1 MKSLKRINILLK
13 VCRVICY
20 ILFACFIAGAAFCA
34 LAMGIIN
41 LVKDFDLG
49 DGRTLTTTLAENNIT
64 INGVYTMLAMAIA
77 GCFVGTFLSIYT
89 AQFFKRTLKE
99 ENPFTRPVVK
109 DLRKVAL
116 VNIFVNLG
124 ASILIGIGGGIAKAI
139 DKGIGRVDNYS
150 GLSIMF
156 GLVLLLISLFVEYPV
171 ELEEQKKIVEAVPNE
186 EEDKQ

>member
-1 MKSLKRINILLK
+1 M
-13 VCRVICY
+13 
-20 ILFACFIAGAAFCA
+20 
-34 LAMGIIN
+34 
-41 LVKDFDLG
+41 
-49 DGRTLTTTLAENNIT
+49 
-64 INGVYTMLAMAIA
+64 
-77 GCFVGTFLSIYT
+77 
-89 AQFFKRTLKE
+89 
-99 ENPFTRPVVK
+99 
-109 DLRKVAL
+109 AL

-171 ELEEQKKIVEAVPNE
+171 ELEEQKKIVEVVPNE